1 VTRQPS
7 CHADAS
13 MKRRAVPVPAF
24 PFGNELALG
33 MGIADGIR
41 DWRSQMGA
49 FPGPLPFLEIVDI
62 YCNSRV
68 PGVPLLRREHF

>member
-1 VTRQPS
+1 MTRQPS

-49 FPGPLPFLEIVDI
+49 FPGPLPFL
-62 YCNSRV
+62 
-68 PGVPLLRREHF
+68 